1 MPLDLQ
7 LNYINGGA
15 AANQAVQ
22 VSSLLRSR
30 SVNIAGYDGFSFDAP
45 RNDDDSNADDQKIVA
60 DKLAVTL
67 DKNGAGRAVIGKLPA
82 LQRPQELLTE
92 MTYSD
97 PNGEVQ
103 TISNVTPLWPSA
115 VVVGLR
121 TGNWVS
127 VKKKLTLTAVTL
139 NTAGQPQAGV
149 PVEIRGLARK
159 TNSHRK
165 RMVGGFYAYENDES
179 KQDLGKLCAGKSDQ
193 HGMFTCDTEL
203 VRSGQCGI
211 DRQRQGWQWQ
221 CGCRPFLGVGHRTRR
236 SLVRWRE
243 PGPHRHPAREKELPA
258 RRDRQLPGPHAVP
271 LRDRPGRGGA

>member
-127 VKKKLTLTAVTL
+127 VKKAHADRRHPQHRRPA
-139 NTAGQPQAGV
+139 AGWRAGGNPWPGAQDQFAPQA
-149 PVEIRGLARK
+149 
-159 TNSHRK
+159 
-165 RMVGGFYAYENDES
+165 
-179 KQDLGKLCAGKSDQ
+179 
-193 HGMFTCDTEL
+193 HG
-203 VRSGQCGI
+203 R
-211 DRQRQGWQWQ
+211 R
-221 CGCRPFLGVGHRTRR
+221 FLR
-236 SLVRWRE
+236 L
-243 PGPHRHPAREKELPA
+243 
-258 RRDRQLPGPHAVP
+258 
-271 LRDRPGRGGA
+271 